1 MCLNLCI
8 KPDLKLLLKSIAWEI
23 VLDKKNVNDLAEFIT
38 LSIIIYQVVSYD
50 KNYINNCDLKHYLS

>member
-8 KPDLKLLLKSIAWEI
+8 KQDLKLLLKSIAWEI
-23 VLDKKNVNDLAEFIT
+23 VFHKKNVNDLAEFIT

>member
-8 KPDLKLLLKSIAWEI
+8 KQDLKLLLKSIAWEI
-23 VLDKKNVNDLAEFIT
+23 VFDKKNVNDLAEFIT